1 MMRYFKATEIIE
13 VYLFELPR
21 VETDLQEILASAMPV
36 KVYIL
41 GVPIVTEDDFYR
53 YCGTGR
59 PANQSTHLL
68 LTEVFTR
75 YNSPAYSERF
85 MRDYCD

>member
-1 MMRYFKATEIIE
+1 MRYFKATEIIE

-21 VETDLQEILASAMPV
+21 VETDLQEILSSAMPV

-41 GVPIVTEDDFYR
+41 GVPIVTEEDFYR
-53 YCGTGR
+53 YCRPGG

-75 YNSPAYSERF
+75 YNSRAYSE
-85 MRDYCD
+85 

>member
-1 MMRYFKATEIIE
+1 MRYFKAREIIE

-21 VETDLQEILASAMPV
+21 VDTVLHEILTSAMPV
-36 KVYIL
+36 KVFIL
-41 GVPIVTEDDFYR
+41 GVPIVTEDEFYR
-53 YCGTGR
+53 YWGAGS
-59 PANQSTHLL
+59 PATQSTHLL

>member
-1 MMRYFKATEIIE
+1 MRYFKAIQIIE

-21 VETDLQEILASAMPV
+21 VDTDLQEILTSAMPV

-41 GVPIVTEDDFYR
+41 GVPIVTEDEFYR
-53 YCGTGR
+53 YWGTGR
-59 PANQSTHLL
+59 PATQSTHLL

>member
-21 VETDLQEILASAMPV
+21 VETDLHEILASAMPV

-53 YCGTGR
+53 YCGTDR

-75 YNSPAYSERF
+75 YDTPVYSKQL
-85 MRDYCD
+85 MQDYCE